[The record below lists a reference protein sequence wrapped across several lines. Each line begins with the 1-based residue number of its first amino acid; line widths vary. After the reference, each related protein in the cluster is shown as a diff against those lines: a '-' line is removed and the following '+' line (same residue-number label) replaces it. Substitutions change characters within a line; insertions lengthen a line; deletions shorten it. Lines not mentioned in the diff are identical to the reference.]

1 MGLAKVVE
9 LVSTSNESFDDA
21 VRTGVKQASK
31 TIRGISGVKVTD
43 WTANVE
49 NGELTNYKV
58 TMDIAFSVEDK

>member
-31 TIRGISGVKVTD
+31 TVRGISGVKVTD